1 MLNHYEKK
9 FLKELTE
16 STKKDV
22 DLTKESFYSGELRM
36 HYKHLVVNGKA
47 TNHKVDL
54 FALQDTN
61 SRGRMQEE
69 VRNLTRA
76 LLLN

>member
-9 FLKELTE
+9 FLKELYE
-16 STKKDV
+16 SVKIDV
-22 DLTKESFYSGELRM
+22 DLTKDSFYSGELRM
-36 HYKHLVVNGKA
+36 HYKYLIVDGKVSK
-47 TNHKVDL
+47 HKVDL
-54 FALQDTN
+54 FNLQDVGP
-61 SRGRMQEE
+61 RGKMLLE

>member
-9 FLKELTE
+9 FLKELHE
-16 STKKDV
+16 NCKRDV
-22 DLTKESFYSGELRM
+22 DLTKDSFYIGELRM
-36 HYKHLVVNGKA
+36 HYKHLVVDGKV

-54 FALQDTN
+54 FNLQDAGP
-61 SRGRMQEE
+61 RGKMMEE

>member
-9 FLKELTE
+9 FLKELHE
-16 STKKDV
+16 NTKRDL
-22 DLTKESFYSGELRM
+22 DLTKESFYSGEMRLY
-36 HYKHLVVNGKA
+36 YKHLIVDGQT

-54 FALQDTN
+54 FALTDAGP
-61 SRGRMQEE
+61 RGRMMEE

-76 LLLN
+76 LVLN